1 MNTNKIKFNEKE
13 KIKYYIYI
21 LNPIFFYIYF
31 LFFKYYYY

>member
-21 LNPIFFYIYF
+21 LNPIFFIYI
-31 LFFKYYYY
+31 FFIF